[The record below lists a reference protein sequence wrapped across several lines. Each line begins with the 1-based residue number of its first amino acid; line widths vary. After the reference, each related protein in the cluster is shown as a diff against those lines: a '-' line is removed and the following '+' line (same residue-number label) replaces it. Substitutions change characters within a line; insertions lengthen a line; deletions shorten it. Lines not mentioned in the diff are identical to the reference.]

1 MAPDVTLAEGVP
13 EEDVV
18 GKQDGAR
25 SNRDVG
31 VPEEEVVGKQ
41 EGARST
47 EPTEGLRKTWVEKNG
62 AVRIGSRRWPQEC
75 QPCGLVDENG
85 RNTPVS

>member
-1 MAPDVTLAEGVP
+1 MDLAVVTLAVGVLRREWLENKMAPDVTLAEGEP

-18 GKQDGAR
+18 GKQDGAG

-41 EGARST
+41 EGAGSS
-47 EPTEGLRKTWVEKNG
+47 EPTEGLRKTWLQKKM
-62 AVRIGSRRWPQEC
+62 AR
-75 QPCGLVDENG
+75 
-85 RNTPVS
+85 